1 MAAAGGG
8 DAAADG
14 GVGDAAGAMG
24 GVGGADRCGGCGG
37 GDAAQIDDQG
47 WMRIG
52 WIWISDVMLM
62 DILG

>member
-1 MAAAGGG
+1 
-8 DAAADG
+8 
-14 GVGDAAGAMG
+14 MG